1 MILKAA
7 QDTIQRGTSGL
18 AQGWFVYLVEC
29 IDGTLYTGCTTDV
42 TRRVAEHNSS
52 SRGAKYTRSRR
63 PVKLL
68 AAFSSATRST
78 AQSEESQ
85 IKKLTRAQKLALI
98 KMIMIHE
105 DNS

>member
-1 MILKAA
+1 MIHKAVPG
-7 QDTIQRGTSGL
+7 TIQRGASGP

-29 IDGTLYTGCTTDV
+29 IDGTIYTGCTTNV
-42 TRRVAEHNSS
+42 TRRIDEHNGSN
-52 SRGAKYTRSRR
+52 RGAKYTRSRR

-68 AAFSSATRST
+68 AAFPSATRST

-105 DNS
+105 DDS

>member
-1 MILKAA
+1 MIHKAV
-7 QDTIQRGTSGL
+7 QDTIQRGASGP
-18 AQGWFVYLVEC
+18 ARGWFVYLVEC

-42 TRRVAEHNSS
+42 TRRVAEHNDS

-68 AAFSSATRST
+68 AAFPSATRST
-78 AQSEESQ
+78 AQSEESK

-98 KMIMIHE
+98 DMIMIHE